1 MQLLLQLGE
10 DVSLFQIDSVHINTA
25 NKKKMEEQSFRA
37 ASTTSSPFSPPSG

>member
-25 NKKKMEEQSFRA
+25 NKKKNGGTEF
-37 ASTTSSPFSPPSG
+37 